1 MVKVQSIILAAIIF
15 FACACSRIERK
26 AYKEPAAIPVQTM
39 VVSSLTVHSTSRY
52 VGTIEAVR
60 ETPLSMQATGRVL
73 ELGCKDGER
82 VRKGQVIVA
91 IDSTR
96 AVNSLRAAEAS
107 LQHAQDG
114 YNRAKPVHDKGGIS
128 DQQMVE
134 IESQLTQAQS
144 VYALAKEQVEECTL
158 RAPFDGVISGFN
170 LSVGQTVLPGV
181 RLFSLLD
188 ISALA
193 VRFSVPEG
201 EIGAIRKGAKGTM
214 ECPAVNTSR
223 PITVTEI
230 SVSANQITHS
240 YDVTARINGA
250 TESLLPSMVAKV
262 SLSTNDQRPTTNYQL
277 PTTNDLIIPAHC
289 VLLMPQGPTVWVV
302 EQGRAQRR
310 NIVVDGYYAEGVR
323 VTDGLQN
330 GDTLIIEGYQKLY
343 NDCHITIQ

>member
-1 MVKVQSIILAAIIF
+1 MAKVQKYLICIALIF
-15 FACACSRIERK
+15 FACACSRIELK
-26 AYKEPAAIPVQTM
+26 AHKEPAAIPVQTM

-52 VGTIEAVR
+52 VGVIEAVR

-73 ELGCKDGER
+73 DLGCKDGER
-82 VRKGQVIVA
+82 VRKGQILIA

-114 YNRAKPVHDKGGIS
+114 YNRAKPVHEKGGIS

-158 RAPFDGVISGFN
+158 RAPFDGVVSGFN

-201 EIGAIRKGAKGTM
+201 EIGAVHKGAKGTM
-214 ECPAVNTSR
+214 ECPAVNTTR

-240 YDVTARINGA
+240 YNVTARINGS
-250 TESLLPSMVAKV
+250 TENILPAMVAKV
-262 SLSTNDQRPTTNYQL
+262 MLTNGDEPHGQGAPTAD
-277 PTTNDLIIPAHC
+277 DLIIPAHC

-323 VTDGLQN
+323 VTEGLRE
-330 GDTLIIEGYQKLY
+330 GDTLIVEGYQKLY
-343 NDCHITIQ
+343 NDCRITIQ